1 MESYLFCF
9 TIDIHIT
16 VGNENARKLKKT
28 NMICML
34 KLGQKPDVTDKHVY
48 QSLQF
53 SATIIFIKNN
63 IATISQA

>member
-28 NMICML
+28 NMICMF
-34 KLGQKPDVTDKHVY
+34 K
-48 QSLQF
+48 
-53 SATIIFIKNN
+53 
-63 IATISQA
+63 